1 MSYNLPML
9 SIRPG
14 WIRALVIFILMNLGL
29 WQYAPTVFAQNS
41 RPAQK
46 ETRDDSLYASKAARR
61 PELRWILD
69 TPTAGMLPRGAFDL
83 DMRTFS
89 QGGLQATLGIGLMDR
104 FSVGLG
110 YGAASVLTDTMP
122 DYNPRLEFELKLR
135 LLEESP
141 ELPAFAV
148 GYSSQGYG
156 PYDSANKRYMVKS
169 PGFYG
174 AFSKNFKIYSNP
186 SGLHGGVN
194 YSLENKK
201 DNDPDAFFGFN
212 ADLGADMMFLTEYD
226 LGLNDNKRYSVY
238 GLGRGYL
245 NMGLVWYMTDDL
257 SLEFD
262 LRNLL
267 RNRKGASAIDRE
279 ARLVYVEFFY

>member
-1 MSYNLPML
+1 
-9 SIRPG
+9 
-14 WIRALVIFILMNLGL
+14 MNLGV
-29 WQYAPTVFAQNS
+29 WQYAPTVFAQKS

-46 ETRDDSLYASKAARR
+46 ETRDDSIYASKGARR
-61 PELRWILD
+61 PEIRWIMD
-69 TPTAGMLPRGAFDL
+69 TPTAGMLPRGSFDL

-104 FSVGLG
+104 FSVGIG

-122 DYNPRLEFELKLR
+122 DYNPRLEFELKFR

-148 GYSSQGYG
+148 GFSSQGYG
-156 PYDSANKRYMVKS
+156 PYDSDKKRYMVKS

-186 SGLHGGVN
+186 AGLHGGVN
-194 YSLENKK
+194 YSLENEK
-201 DNDPDAFFGFN
+201 DSDPDVFIGFN
-212 ADLGADMMFLTEYD
+212 ADLGADMMYLAEYD
-226 LGLNDNKRYSVY
+226 LALNDNKRDGDY

-267 RNRKGASAIDRE
+267 RNRRDASAIDRE